1 MEIPLTWYKFTWT
14 TAYSFSVILG
24 DSELLCGKISW
35 ASTEILFN
43 DGKKTSAYT
52 LMEHS
57 VHTTEES
64 CIGNFVCFGTFHIY
78 FKILLTLK
86 NLPLYMI
93 GTTCGKFK
101 MPTPLLWCITL
112 RCFFFLFMTKLRKFD
127 KVFQNIFIWTLW
139 IKTSP
144 MMWCH
149 HIVSVVKFWKIAP
162 QAHWL
167 CKIENKD
174 VSNQKIIQCTVIF
187 S

>member
-112 RCFFFLFMTKLRKFD
+112 RCFFFCSWQNCENLTKYFKTFSFELYGLRQVPWCD
-127 KVFQNIFIWTLW
+127 VITLCPW
-139 IKTSP
+139 WSSGKLHLRLIDYAKLKTKTYPIK
-144 MMWCH
+144 
-149 HIVSVVKFWKIAP
+149 K
-162 QAHWL
+162 
-167 CKIENKD
+167 
-174 VSNQKIIQCTVIF
+174 
-187 S
+187 